1 MQSQDKSVSRA
12 ANLLLLL
19 RESLTDA
26 ERDYTSGSLRR
37 ALVLLAVPMVLEMS
51 MEAVFALVDIF
62 FVSFLGAAAISVVG
76 ITEAMLTILYAV
88 ALGLSMA
95 TTAMVARRIGESDK
109 EAAAVS
115 AGQSLWIGALL
126 AGGIGVL
133 GGLFTP
139 ELLNF
144 MGAGTDVID
153 VGSGYTRIMLAGSAS
168 IFYLFLLNAIFRG
181 AGDATIA
188 MRSLWL
194 ANGINIV
201 LDPCLIFGLGPF
213 PELGVTGAAVATT
226 IGRSCGIAYQV
237 WHLVSGRSRIH
248 LAWRHL
254 RIELSVLA
262 RLARVSLG
270 GVMQFLIVTSSW
282 VVVIRVVAG
291 FGTAAVAGFT
301 VALRLMEVVFLPA
314 WGLGNAAATLVG
326 QNLGAEKPERAEA
339 AAWSATRVTVL
350 FMLIVCVLFVGAPGY
365 LLAPFGDDAAV
376 VEMATLCLRVIGA
389 GLPVFAVG
397 LVLTQA
403 LNGAGDTDTP
413 MWINF
418 FAFWLVQIPL
428 SYWLANSMG
437 LEAGGVAWAIVL
449 SESLMSVMAYLV
461 FRRGRWAQTRV

>member
-1 MQSQDKSVSRA
+1 MQSQDKSVSGA
-12 ANLLLLL
+12 VNLLLLL

-51 MEAVFALVDIF
+51 MEAIFALVDIF
-62 FVSFLGAAAISVVG
+62 FVSFLGAAAVSVVG

-109 EAAAVS
+109 EGAAVS

-126 AGGIGVL
+126 AGGIGIL
-133 GGLFTP
+133 GGLFAP
-139 ELLNF
+139 GLLDF
-144 MGAGTDVID
+144 MGAGADVIN
-153 VGSGYTRIMLAGSAS
+153 VGSGYTQIMLAGSAS

-194 ANGINIV
+194 ANGINII

-248 LAWRHL
+248 LALCHL
-254 RIELSVLA
+254 RIDLPVLA

-326 QNLGAEKPERAEA
+326 QNLGAAKPDRARA
-339 AAWSATRVTVL
+339 AAWSATRATVL
-350 FMLIVCVLFVGAPGY
+350 FMLVVCVLFVGAPGY
-365 LLAPFGDDAAV
+365 LLAPFGEDAAV
-376 VEMATLCLRVIGA
+376 TDMATLCLRVIGA

-413 MWINF
+413 MGINF
-418 FAFWLVQIPL
+418 VAFWLVQIPL

-449 SESLMSVMAYLV
+449 SESLMSALAFVV
-461 FRRGRWAQTRV
+461 FRRGQWAQTSL